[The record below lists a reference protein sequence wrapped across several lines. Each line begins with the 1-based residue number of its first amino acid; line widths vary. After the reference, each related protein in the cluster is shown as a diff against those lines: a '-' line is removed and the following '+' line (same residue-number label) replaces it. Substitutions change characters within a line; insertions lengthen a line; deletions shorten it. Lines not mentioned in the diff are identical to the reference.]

1 VESKTVSLHTDLL
14 RRLQSVARVQLV
26 ARLADERMNFPQT
39 NELHVFI
46 PDLHLIT
53 AARRLEGGYQY
64 GTNYPDLLE
73 QVVGQLH
80 GLKTDSA
87 PSGEVVVYQIGD
99 LFDLWRQVDGLD
111 PNANAASAIQNDHAA
126 LLSALRDPDLNA
138 QFLLGNHDYDL
149 YRFPNFDAW
158 QRSYVLAPSVMLLH
172 GDVFDWVEKLP
183 DELQNLALFLFT
195 KTPAATA
202 DLEKMRPVNNKH
214 RAGRKFQNFIQNQSP
229 APTGRWRDLA
239 ADDGRNWNVQVD
251 GMAPKEMLL
260 YLDAARQKCAE
271 ANRKFGSAL
280 NVAVIGHTHHAR
292 IALHDAADGFF
303 ALVDCGAWIE
313 NCNTADD
320 LTPRFNAQIAALG
333 ANEARIYQLSPL
345 A

>member
-1 VESKTVSLHTDLL
+1 VEGETVSLHTDLL
-14 RRLQSVARVQLV
+14 RRLQAAARVQLV
-26 ARLADERMNFPQT
+26 ARLADDRMNFPQT

-64 GTNYPDLLE
+64 GTNYPELLE
-73 QVVGQLH
+73 AVVGQLH
-80 GLKTDSA
+80 GLKTDAA
-87 PSGEVVVYQIGD
+87 PAGEVVVYQIGD

-111 PNANAASAIQNDHAA
+111 ANANAASAIQNDHAS
-126 LLSALRDPDLNA
+126 LLRALRDADLNA

-195 KTPAATA
+195 KNPVGTA
-202 DLEKMRPVNNKH
+202 DLEKMRPLNNKR
-214 RAGRKFQNFIQNQSP
+214 RAGRKFKNFIQNQAP
-229 APTGRWRDLA
+229 APTGKWREMKD
-239 ADDGRNWNVQVD
+239 DDGRNWNVQVE
-251 GMAPKEMLL
+251 GTAPKEMLL
-260 YLDAARQKCAE
+260 YLNEARQTCAE
-271 ANRKFGSAL
+271 ANGKFGSSL

-292 IALHDAADGFF
+292 IAVHDGADGFF
-303 ALVDCGAWIE
+303 ALMDCGAWIE
-313 NCNTADD
+313 NCSTADD
-320 LTPRFNAQIAALG
+320 PAPQANAQIGVLSG
-333 ANEARIYQLSPL
+333 NEARIYQLSPL
-345 A
+345 